1 MQVTGIKTRPL
12 IPPQDSLQAAL
23 KEAIRFSPKEGDIV
37 CISSKVVSIDE
48 GRTIPMSEVAD
59 KEKLIEQES
68 DFYLLAPKSSKHRR
82 RFTFAKGGMA
92 GSAGIDESNGSD
104 HYILYPK
111 DPFASAKKIRAWLMK
126 EYEVQDLAVII
137 TDSTSLPLRRG
148 AIGFALSWDGID
160 PLRDYRGMP
169 DIFGRII
176 KVETANLID
185 ALAAAAVLEMGEG
198 SECVPVAIIRDAK
211 DIVRKNRSP
220 RNGTQLIV
228 DPKDDVF
235 APFFFHKDFKWKR
248 GRGRKK

>member
-12 IPPQDSLQAAL
+12 LPPQDSLQAAL

-48 GRTIPMSEVAD
+48 GRTIPTAEITD

-68 DFYLLAPKSSKHRR
+68 DFYLKAPASSKHRK

-92 GSAGIDESNGSD
+92 GSAGIDESNGNE
-104 HYILYPK
+104 HFVLYPK

-126 EYEVQDLAVII
+126 EYELQDLAVII

-160 PLRDYRGMP
+160 PLRDYRGTP

-185 ALAAAAVLEMGEG
+185 ALAATAVLEMGEG

-211 DIVRKNRSP
+211 NIVRKNRSP

-235 APFFFHKDFKWKR
+235 APFFFHKEFKWKKGKGNR
-248 GRGRKK
+248 

>member
-12 IPPQDSLQAAL
+12 IPPQDSLRDAL

-48 GRTIPMSEVAD
+48 GRTLPIEAVPD

-68 DFYLLAPKSSKHRR
+68 DFYLKAPKTSRYRR

-92 GSAGIDESNGSD
+92 GSAGIDESNGSE

-111 DPFASAKKIRAWLMK
+111 DPFASAKKLRTWLMK
-126 EYEVQDLAVII
+126 EYGVQELAVII

-160 PLRDYRGMP
+160 PLRDYRGTP
-169 DIFGRII
+169 DIFGRLIQ
-176 KVETANLID
+176 VETANLID
-185 ALAAAAVLEMGEG
+185 AFAAAAVLEMGEG
-198 SECVPVAIIRDAK
+198 SECMPVAIIRDAK
-211 DIVRKNRSP
+211 NTVRKNRSP
-220 RNGTQLIV
+220 RNKTQLIV
-228 DPKDDVF
+228 DPQDDVF
-235 APFFFHKDFKWKR
+235 APFFFHKSFKWKR
-248 GRGRKK
+248 GGKRKN